1 MQARYLTRDI
11 FIGSY
16 DRIVDGKEMMK
27 MDDGIFVTALKVI
40 GVICLIALAVLL
52 SPFILA
58 IGGLIASIAEALL
71 PIVVLVAIIL
81 LVKTIVFD

>member
-1 MQARYLTRDI
+1 
-11 FIGSY
+11 
-16 DRIVDGKEMMK
+16 